1 MLREVIGSER
11 AVPRLAVTVALPP
24 PFSPPRPLTRS
35 DHRLFDMTL
44 SVDSVHK
51 MNATFASLCEAAVK
65 YHAAL
70 SVDSRPPW
78 PCEGVMRSV
87 CGVRGTRG
95 ARADVC
101 DRR

>member
-44 SVDSVHK
+44 SVDS
-51 MNATFASLCEAAVK
+51 
-65 YHAAL
+65 
-70 SVDSRPPW
+70 RPPW
-78 PCEGVMRSV
+78 PCEGVMRGV